1 MILAL
6 SFLTAGIGMA
16 GAFVF
21 QIVIDGIRMESGNFA
36 LAQLNRIFI
45 ALIGLYLL
53 QAGIQY
59 MRAKLIIEL
68 SRTIDVEMSMLFYR
82 HLMKLPISSIM
93 LRQTGDY
100 ISRLSDAENIR
111 QVVSEA
117 SITIILDSAMALVC
131 GWILFHQNSVLFA
144 VACSMVLF
152 YIVIVALYQDP
163 IEKSN
168 RKAMERKA
176 AFQAYFKESV
186 DGIEL
191 IKGTE
196 TTDAVLEKG
205 GRKVLELAETEVKN
219 GMLSISQEL
228 LSGNVE
234 LIGTVLI
241 LWFGFGMVLEG
252 SLTLGTLMTFYALL
266 AYFTEPIKN
275 LAELQPTIQTALVA
289 AERLND
295 ILELKMESENEEC
308 AELKK
313 INEIE
318 FQNVNFRYGNYELTL
333 KNVSLSIRKGQ
344 KIAIVGESGSGKT
357 SLAKLLLRFMSQ
369 KMAEF

>member
-1 MILAL
+1 M
-6 SFLTAGIGMA
+6 
-16 GAFVF
+16 
-21 QIVIDGIRMESGNFA
+21 
-36 LAQLNRIFI
+36 
-45 ALIGLYLL
+45 
-53 QAGIQY
+53 
-59 MRAKLIIEL
+59 
-68 SRTIDVEMSMLFYR
+68 
-82 HLMKLPISSIM
+82 
-93 LRQTGDY
+93 
-100 ISRLSDAENIR
+100 
-111 QVVSEA
+111 
-117 SITIILDSAMALVC
+117 
-131 GWILFHQNSVLFA
+131 
-144 VACSMVLF
+144 
-152 YIVIVALYQDP
+152 IVALYQDP

-168 RKAMERKA
+168 RKAMERKD

-313 INEIE
+313 
-318 FQNVNFRYGNYELTL
+318 
-333 KNVSLSIRKGQ
+333 SM
-344 KIAIVGESGSGKT
+344 
-357 SLAKLLLRFMSQ
+357 KLNSRM
-369 KMAEF
+369 